1 MLHPFTAFDH
11 HLHMP
16 AASLFRLLFLGAIWG
31 ASFLFLRVVAPVLG
45 AIPTAAGRLLLAAAG
60 LFVIVLALRVPWRFK
75 GRFRATLMLGVVNSG
90 IPFLMYGYAGRVLP
104 AGYAAIINATAP
116 LMGVLIGALFFADR
130 PTARK
135 LWGVAA
141 GLAGVAALT
150 RTGPLAVT
158 RPVLLAVLA
167 CLVATACYGLAG
179 YLTQRW
185 IAAHGGL
192 DSRLVAFGS
201 QLGGSLMLLPAL
213 LAQEAI
219 APLEISAV
227 PALVWGALAALGLL
241 CTAVA
246 YILYFR
252 LLADVGPLRALTVT
266 FIVPVF
272 GVLWGHAL
280 LDEPLGPGHALGGGL
295 IALALWL
302 VLQPERAAAAP
313 RG

>member
-1 MLHPFTAFDH
+1 
-11 HLHMP
+11 MP
-16 AASLFRLLFLGAIWG
+16 AASLFRLLLLGAIWG
-31 ASFLFLRVVAPVLG
+31 ASFLFLRIVAPVLG

-60 LFVIVLALRVPWRFK
+60 LWVIVLVLRVPWRYK
-75 GRFRATLMLGVVNSG
+75 GRFRSTLMLGVVNSG

-130 PTARK
+130 PGARK

-141 GLAGVAALT
+141 GLAGVVALT
-150 RTGPLAVT
+150 QTGPLAVT
-158 RPVLLAVLA
+158 PPVILAVMA

-185 IAAHGGL
+185 ITAHGGL

-213 LAQEAI
+213 MVQEVVTPI
-219 APLEISAV
+219 DLGTV
-227 PALVWGALAALGLL
+227 PTMVWWALTGLGLV

-272 GVLWGHAL
+272 GVLWGHWL
-280 LDEPLGPGHALGGGL
+280 LDEPLGLGHAVGGGL
-295 IALALWL
+295 IAVALWL
-302 VLQPERAAAAP
+302 VLRPERVAAADQT
-313 RG
+313 R